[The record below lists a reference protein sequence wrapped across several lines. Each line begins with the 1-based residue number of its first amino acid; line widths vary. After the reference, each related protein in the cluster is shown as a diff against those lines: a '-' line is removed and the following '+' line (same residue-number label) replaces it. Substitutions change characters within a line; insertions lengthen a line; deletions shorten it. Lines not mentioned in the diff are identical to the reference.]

1 MRAGVSTRALERW
14 RLTLPLALPTLGGLA
29 YLLSYDAPA
38 RLIAVNA
45 GALAFG
51 LAWVLLGRM
60 PSGRSSRLGLAASAA
75 GALFLPLLLGPEVG
89 GVSRWL
95 RAGPV
100 LLHSG
105 ALLLPLV
112 IVLAAGAARF
122 GPFLLALALAMIAL
136 ALQPDAAMLAAL
148 GAASAV
154 LAATN
159 RSVGYALVAASG
171 AALAALTFGRG
182 TLEPQLFTE
191 GVLAQVW
198 QSAPVAALT
207 LGALLFVAA
216 PWLLARA
223 PHLSHAERLALAAML
238 VAAGTMASLSPFPYA
253 LIGYG
258 ASPIIGL
265 ALALSAAGK
274 PVSM

>member
-1 MRAGVSTRALERW
+1 MRARVSTRALERW

-60 PSGRSSRLGLAASAA
+60 PSGRSARLDLAASAA

-122 GPFLLALALAMIAL
+122 GPFLLALAMIAL
-136 ALQPDAAMLAAL
+136 ALQPDGAMLAAL
-148 GAASAV
+148 GASSAV

-198 QSAPVAALT
+198 QSAPVAALM

>member
-1 MRAGVSTRALERW
+1 MRATVSARALERW

-29 YLLSYDAPA
+29 YLLAYDAPA

-45 GALAFG
+45 GTLAVG

-60 PSGRSSRLGLAASAA
+60 PSGRSARLGLAALAA
-75 GALFLPLLLGPEVG
+75 GALFLPLVIGPEVG

-112 IVLAAGAARF
+112 IVLAAGAVRF
-122 GPFLLALALAMIAL
+122 GPFLLALATVAL

-148 GAASAV
+148 AAASAV

-159 RSVGYALVAASG
+159 RSVGYALVAAAG

-198 QSAPVAALT
+198 QDAPAAALT
-207 LGALLFVAA
+207 LGALLLVAA

-223 PHLSHAERLALAAML
+223 PHLSRAERLALAAVL
-238 VAAGTMASLSPFPYA
+238 VAAGIMASLSPFPYA

>member
-1 MRAGVSTRALERW
+1 MCARVSARALERW
-14 RLTLPLALPTLGGLA
+14 RLTLPLALPSLGGLA

-38 RLIAVNA
+38 QLIAVNA
-45 GALAFG
+45 GALACG
-51 LAWVLLGRM
+51 LAWVLLGRL
-60 PSGRSSRLGLAASAA
+60 PAGQSARLGLAASAA

-105 ALLLPLV
+105 ALLLPLL

-122 GPFLLALALAMIAL
+122 GPALLALAMVAL
-136 ALQPDAAMLAAL
+136 ALQPDAAMLAGLA
-148 GAASAV
+148 AASAV

-159 RSVGYALVAASG
+159 RSVGYALVAAAG
-171 AALAALTFGRG
+171 AALAVLTFGRG

-198 QSAPVAALT
+198 QSAPVAALI

-223 PHLSHAERLALAAML
+223 PHLARAESLALAAML
-238 VAAGTMASLSPFPYA
+238 VTLGAMASIAPFPYP

-274 PVSM
+274 PISM

>member
-1 MRAGVSTRALERW
+1 MRARVSTRALERW

-29 YLLSYDAPA
+29 YLLAYDAPA

-45 GALAFG
+45 GTLAVG

-60 PSGRSSRLGLAASAA
+60 PSGHSARLGLAASAA

-95 RAGPV
+95 RAGPL

-122 GPFLLALALAMIAL
+122 GPVLLALATVAL

-148 GAASAV
+148 AAASAL
-154 LAATN
+154 LAAIH
-159 RSVGYALVAASG
+159 RSVGYALVAAAG
-171 AALAALTFGRG
+171 AALAAMTFGRG

-198 QSAPVAALT
+198 QSAPIAALT

-223 PHLSHAERLALAAML
+223 PHLSRAESLALAAML
-238 VAAGTMASLSPFPYA
+238 VAAGMMASIAPFPYA

-274 PVSM
+274 PVHM